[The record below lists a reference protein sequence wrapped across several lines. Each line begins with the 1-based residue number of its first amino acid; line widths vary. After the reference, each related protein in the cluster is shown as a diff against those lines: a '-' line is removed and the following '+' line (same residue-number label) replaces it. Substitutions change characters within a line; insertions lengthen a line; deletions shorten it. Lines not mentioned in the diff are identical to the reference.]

1 MTLNTGMITVC
12 SMFNSDITRERYN
25 NDPQTIHTEITDNII
40 TKYVNREP
48 YA

>member
-1 MTLNTGMITVC
+1 MTLNEEMITVC
-12 SMFNSDITRERYN
+12 SMFNSDTTREHYN
-25 NDPQTIHTEITDNII
+25 NDPQTIFAEITDSRI